1 VKKVSLYIDLIEFGY
16 KLNTLFLHKYRHIMQ
31 SIFDPAIY
39 LLNRLPFS
47 FKFSLLSTVFFIPL
61 LIFNAITITDTQN
74 EITIRNQQIEGIVLL
89 KLVRKAISSAELFRD
104 MQVVTGY
111 QEVAEARAKTVSAYK
126 QLYKTLEEV
135 KNQAPA
141 ELSDAVNETLQIAIK
156 FEKQT
161 KLNNQ
166 SQSQIFKTFSPL
178 IFKMQQLEKNIMSSS
193 QLVID
198 ADSDRRPILDFL
210 YQDLPKLSTVYGQG
224 RAFGSYVLALNFID
238 SGTTDALNT
247 VYDDLEAAYA
257 KFEQG
262 FPQIVPEQSPVI
274 ESTSLEV
281 LSDIRSAQNLID
293 EQIISAMNF
302 DLPWTDFEKR
312 MSQIL
317 SNKEVFV
324 GLLLDYVEQ
333 SLQASYADEKNKMM
347 NILILSFINFI
358 LLAYFSIAFYRSIKK
373 SINTILKASGQ
384 MADGNLTYQA
394 DIHSQDEMG
403 DLTNRFNQTIRS
415 MGELVGKVSE
425 TSGSV
430 VSRSGELDQLSS
442 RTSQSVKDQLKEL
455 DLLGASVE
463 SMIDNINH
471 VESSANQSAEAV
483 RDMNESA
490 MSGQNK
496 VAITVKNIKKF
507 GEDINHAAQVIQQ
520 LSDNSENIKKVIG
533 EIKSIADQTNLL
545 ALNASIEAARAGEH
559 GRGFAVVADEVRSL
573 SIRTQSSTNEIE
585 TIITE
590 ALSGVE
596 QAVIAMDHSEE
607 IAKITADDTLEVSEI
622 LNNMTNKTILI
633 NEMAIKITD
642 AVKNQSL
649 SAGSI
654 NNNIQSIRK
663 SAIDTATNADG
674 TSKSSH
680 SLKEKADE
688 MQSLMSTFQV

>member
-1 VKKVSLYIDLIEFGY
+1 
-16 KLNTLFLHKYRHIMQ
+16 MQ

-39 LLNRLPFS
+39 LLNRLPFG

-61 LIFNAITITDTQN
+61 LIFNTITITDTQH
-74 EITIRNQQIEGIVLL
+74 EISIRKHQIEGVVLL
-89 KLVRKAISSAELFRD
+89 KLVRTAISSAELFRD

-111 QEVAEARAKTVSAYK
+111 QEVAEARAKTVSAYNL
-126 QLYKTLEEV
+126 LYKTLEDV
-135 KNQAPA
+135 KEQAPP
-141 ELSDAVNETLQIAIK
+141 ELSNVVNEALKIAIQ

-166 SQSQIFKTFSPL
+166 SQAQIFKTFSPL

-247 VYDDLEAAYA
+247 VYDDLEAAYS

-262 FPQIVPEQSPVI
+262 FPQIVPEQETAI
-274 ESTSLEV
+274 ASTSLEV

-302 DLPWTDFEKR
+302 ELPWTVFEKK
-312 MSQIL
+312 MSQTL

-324 GLLLDYVEQ
+324 GLLLNYVEQ
-333 SLQASYADEKNKMM
+333 SLQTSYADQRNKMM
-347 NILILSFINFI
+347 NILILSFLNFI
-358 LLAYFSIAFYRSIKK
+358 LLVYFSIAFYRSIKK

-394 DIHSQDEMG
+394 DVHSQDEMG
-403 DLTNRFNQTIRS
+403 DLTRRFNQTIRS

-425 TSGSV
+425 TSSSV
-430 VSRSGELDQLSS
+430 VFRSGELDQLSS
-442 RTSQSVKDQLKEL
+442 RTSQSVKDQLEEL

-463 SMIDNINH
+463 SMIGNINH
-471 VESSANQSAEAV
+471 VKSSANQSAEAV
-483 RDMNESA
+483 RDMNENA
-490 MSGQNK
+490 MFGQNK
-496 VAITVKNIKKF
+496 VSITVKNITQF
-507 GEDINHAAQVIQQ
+507 GDDIKHAAQVIQQ
-520 LSDNSENIKKVIG
+520 LSNNSENIKKVIG

-573 SIRTQSSTNEIE
+573 SSRTQNSTNEIE
-585 TIITE
+585 KIITE

-596 QAVIAMDHSEE
+596 QAVVAMDHSEE
-607 IAKITADDTLEVSEI
+607 IAKKTCDDTLEVSEI

-633 NEMAIKITD
+633 NEMAVKIID
-642 AVKNQSL
+642 AVQAQSL
-649 SAGSI
+649 SAVSI
-654 NNNIQSIRK
+654 NNNIHSIRE